1 MSYLARKLITK
12 AWHTSGIVAKILQSV
27 SGGQASDG
35 LELFNELLA
44 TKTMQQEL
52 IPYFKEYSLNSVI
65 GQEKYFIPGL
75 IEIETFTFNID
86 SVRFPTER
94 KGRAQYFGTGKAEN
108 VQSLPFSWHLEKC
121 LGGANLYLTFNP
133 VAVYPLKIWGK
144 FALTAVNSLDDDLS
158 LIYDLQYLVYLR
170 YALAEYMCTEY
181 NIPLPQQSALKLAEL
196 EESVIYISPKDFT
209 VKQVTSFG
217 EAGVDWYRINILGG
231 WTPP

>member
-12 AWHTSGIVAKILQSV
+12 AWQTAGIVAKNLQSV
-27 SGGQASDG
+27 SGAQASEG

-52 IPYFKEYSLNSVI
+52 IPYFKEYTLNAVI

-75 IEIETFTFNID
+75 IEIETFTFNLGT
-86 SVRFPTER
+86 VRFPTER
-94 KGRAQYFGTGKAEN
+94 KGRSQYFGTGKAEG

-121 LGGANLYLTFNP
+121 LGGANLYLTFDP
-133 VAVYPLKIWGK
+133 SETYALTIWGK
-144 FALTAVNSLDDDLS
+144 FALDQISTLDDDLS

-170 YALAEYMCTEY
+170 YALAEYMCTDY

-196 EESVIYISPKDFT
+196 EESVIYISPKDFS
-209 VKQVTSFG
+209 VKQITSFG